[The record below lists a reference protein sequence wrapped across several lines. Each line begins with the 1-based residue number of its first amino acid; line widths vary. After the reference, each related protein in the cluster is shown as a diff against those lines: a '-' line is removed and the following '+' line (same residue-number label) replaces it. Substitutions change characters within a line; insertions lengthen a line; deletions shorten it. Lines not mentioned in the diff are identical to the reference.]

1 MEKTTNILI
10 CGVGGQGV
18 ILVSELLG
26 QAAVFAGM
34 EVKQSEV
41 HGVAQRGGAVV
52 SHVRMGKK
60 VYSPLIKTGE
70 SDFILAFEKL
80 EAVRW
85 AHHMRQGGKLIVDD
99 NEIMPTVFDRK
110 TKYPKDI
117 LKLLD
122 KLNIHPIVAPATKEA
137 LRLGNI
143 RTANVIICGVLA
155 SYLDIEDEVW
165 TRTLE
170 KRLPQKILDINLRAF
185 KLGQEIAG
193 KQPAETAAS

>member
-18 ILVSELLG
+18 ILVSEIIA
-26 QAAVFAGM
+26 QVAVFAGL

-52 SHVRMGKK
+52 SHVRYGKK

-70 SDFILAFEKL
+70 SDFVLACEKL

-85 AHHMRQGGKLIVDD
+85 AHHLRPEGRLIVDD

-110 TKYPKDI
+110 TKYPKGL
-117 LKLLD
+117 LKLIEQR
-122 KLNIHPIVAPATKEA
+122 NIQPVLVDATRQAIE
-137 LRLGNI
+137 LGNI
-143 RTANVIICGVLA
+143 RTANTILCGALA
-155 SYLDIEDEVW
+155 TFLDFGDEVW
-165 TRTLE
+165 DKALRQ
-170 KRLPQKILDINLRAF
+170 RLPAKILDINIRAF
-185 KLGQEIAG
+185 SLGHKAG
-193 KQPAETAAS
+193 TEGSRVTTT

>member
-1 MEKTTNILI
+1 MEKTTNILL

-70 SDFILAFEKL
+70 SDFVLAIEKL

-85 AHHMRQGGKLIVDD
+85 AHHLRPGGKLIVDD

-110 TKYPKDI
+110 TKYPKDV

-122 KLNIHPIVAPATKEA
+122 KLGIKPIIVPATKEA
-137 LRLGNI
+137 LALGNI

-155 SYLDIEDEVW
+155 NYLDIEDEVW

-170 KRLPQKILDINLRAF
+170 KRLPKKILEINFRAF
-185 KLGQEIAG
+185 KLGQELAR
-193 KQPAETAAS
+193 KQPAETTAS